1 MIKLIFLLSEQCASC
16 YRMIFLQKQ
25 ATDITDKKETEENVA
40 SATTCDGYAMDLFP
54 IKQTLGAMKSWG
66 PVRTVR
72 IYRKFPET
80 ALGISIVGGRIES
93 ISSSKHCRL
102 VNDDET
108 DNIGDKYEHV
118 ITGIFIKSVIPDSPA
133 GQTGELNR
141 GDHLVEVGNIKLLTS
156 DQQIAVQAIKNA
168 GNPIILKVRSLNQ
181 EVCSC
186 F

>member
-1 MIKLIFLLSEQCASC
+1 MYVFFI
-16 YRMIFLQKQ
+16 LQKH
-25 ATDITDKKETEENVA
+25 ASDIIDKKMAEGHV
-40 SATTCDGYAMDLFP
+40 SSSSTCDGYAMDLFP

-66 PVRTVR
+66 PVRTVP
-72 IYRKFPET
+72 IHRKCPET

-93 ISSSKHCRL
+93 ISSSKQCRL

-108 DNIGDKYEHV
+108 GDIGDKYEHV

-168 GNPIILKVRSLNQ
+168 GNPIVLKVRSLNQ

>member
-1 MIKLIFLLSEQCASC
+1 M
-16 YRMIFLQKQ
+16 
-25 ATDITDKKETEENVA
+25 TERHVT
-40 SATTCDGYAMDLFP
+40 SSTTCDGYAMDLFP
-54 IKQTLGAMKSWG
+54 IKQTLGATKSWG

-72 IYRKFPET
+72 IHRKCPET

-102 VNDDET
+102 VNDDDET
-108 DNIGDKYEHV
+108 DNIGDKNEHV

-133 GQTGELNR
+133 GQTGELNK
-141 GDHLVEVGNIKLLTS
+141 GDHLVEVGNIQLLTS

-168 GNPIILKVRSLNQ
+168 GNPIVLKVRSLNQ
-181 EVCSC
+181 EVCCC

>member
-1 MIKLIFLLSEQCASC
+1 M
-16 YRMIFLQKQ
+16 
-25 ATDITDKKETEENVA
+25 TEGHVT

-54 IKQTLGAMKSWG
+54 IKQTLGATKSWG
-66 PVRTVR
+66 PVRTVK
-72 IYRKFPET
+72 IHRKCQET

-93 ISSSKHCRL
+93 ISSSKHCGMA
-102 VNDDET
+102 NADDT
-108 DNIGDKYEHV
+108 DDIGDKKEQV

-141 GDHLVEVGNIKLLTS
+141 GDHVVEVGNIKLFTS

-168 GNPIILKVRSLNQ
+168 GNPIVLKVRSLNQ

-186 F
+186 FNTSAN

>member
-1 MIKLIFLLSEQCASC
+1 
-16 YRMIFLQKQ
+16 MIFSQKHLS
-25 ATDITDKKETEENVA
+25 DIIDKKEIEGHVA
-40 SATTCDGYAMDLFP
+40 SSTACDGYAMDLFP

-72 IYRKFPET
+72 IHRKCPET

-93 ISSSKHCRL
+93 ISSSKQCRL

-133 GQTGELNR
+133 GQTGQLNR
-141 GDHLVEVGNIKLLTS
+141 GDHLVEVGNIQLLTS

-168 GNPIILKVRSLNQ
+168 GNPIVLKVRSLNQ
-181 EVCSC
+181 EVCSY

>member
-1 MIKLIFLLSEQCASC
+1 
-16 YRMIFLQKQ
+16 MIFLQKQ

-54 IKQTLGAMKSWG
+54 IKQTLGATKSWG
-66 PVRTVR
+66 PLRTVR
-72 IYRKFPET
+72 IHRKCPET

-93 ISSSKHCRL
+93 ISSSKQCRL
-102 VNDDET
+102 VNDDEI
-108 DNIGDKYEHV
+108 DNIGDKKEHV

-133 GQTGELNR
+133 GQTGQLNR
-141 GDHLVEVGNIKLLTS
+141 GDHLVEVGNIQLLTS

-168 GNPIILKVRSLNQ
+168 GNPIVLKVRSLNQ

-186 F
+186 L

>member
-1 MIKLIFLLSEQCASC
+1 MCDFLLNDFV
-16 YRMIFLQKQ
+16 ILQKH
-25 ATDITDKKETEENVA
+25 TSDIIDKKMTKGHVA

-54 IKQTLGAMKSWG
+54 IKQTLGATKSWG
-66 PVRTVR
+66 PIRTVR
-72 IYRKFPET
+72 IYRKCPET

-93 ISSSKHCRL
+93 ISSSKQCRL

-108 DNIGDKYEHV
+108 DDIGDKYEHV

-133 GQTGELNR
+133 GQTGQLNR
-141 GDHLVEVGNIKLLTS
+141 GDHLVEVGNIQLLTS

-168 GNPIILKVRSLNQ
+168 GNPIVLKVRSLNQ